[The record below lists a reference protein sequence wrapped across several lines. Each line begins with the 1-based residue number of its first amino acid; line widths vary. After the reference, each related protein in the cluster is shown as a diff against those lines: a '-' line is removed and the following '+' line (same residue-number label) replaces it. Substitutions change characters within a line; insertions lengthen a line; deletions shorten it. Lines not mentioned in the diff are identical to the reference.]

1 MSQYRVSFWL
11 EGTEIVESKQD
22 RLDALQRQVS
32 RVKGRID
39 SLEQVSNR
47 LSWVRVTIFF
57 VGLALA
63 VLAFFFV
70 RWWALIIVAV
80 MLIVFNIVAYYQRS
94 VDRSI
99 VRHRVW
105 VQVQAMQAA
114 RIELNW
120 ERIPRVPTGEPPSEH
135 PFAIDLDITGEHSLH
150 RLLNV
155 ATSQGGSQRLQD
167 WLLNT
172 QPDMETIGRRQA
184 LVRELAGMPLFR
196 DRLLVKSLIAAR
208 NVAEQWE
215 GRRLLRW
222 LEQEPPSPWLR
233 PLLFV
238 AIGLMIVNIALFLLA
253 FLAGFPQYWMLSLL
267 ATIVFLFATRK
278 ERGDLFE
285 DTNFLRYA
293 FAQLSGVFAYLETFR
308 YGPHKRVR
316 QLCQP
321 FFEDRQSRP
330 SLLLKRISRLS
341 SAATLERNGL
351 LWLIVNALLPWDF
364 FIADRLAQYKKRLA
378 KRLPLWLDTW
388 FELEALNSLANFAY
402 LNPEYSIPEIMPDAE
417 SGKIPFKA
425 RNMGHPLI
433 PAGKKVV
440 NDFELD
446 SMGEI
451 ALITGSN
458 MSGKST
464 FLRTI
469 GVNLCLTYAG
479 GPVDASSFQTRLFH
493 VFTSMRVN
501 DSVTEGYSYFYA
513 EVRRLKALLSALD
526 EGNLPLFFLIDEIFR
541 GTNNRERRIGSES
554 YIRALA
560 GRNCLG
566 VISTHDLELVK
577 LAETLPAIQNKH
589 FREDVLDG
597 HMVFDYILRPGPCP
611 TTNALKIMQ
620 MEGLPVQ
627 MPPEPDEYAQN

>member
-1 MSQYRVSFWL
+1 LDR
-11 EGTEIVESKQD
+11 KQE
-22 RLDALQRQVS
+22 RLDTLERQVG

-39 SLEQVSNR
+39 KLEQVSNQ

-57 VGLALA
+57 VGLALT
-63 VLAFFFV
+63 VLTFFFV
-70 RWWALIIVAV
+70 RWWALIIAAA
-80 MLIVFNIVAYYQRS
+80 MLTVFNIVAYYQRRI
-94 VDRSI
+94 DWSI
-99 VRHRVW
+99 VRHKVW
-105 VQVQAMQAA
+105 VQVQLMQIA

-120 ERIPRVPTGEPPSEH
+120 ERIPRIPTGEPEAEH
-135 PFAIDLDITGEHSLH
+135 AFAIDLDITGEHSLH
-150 RLLNV
+150 QLLNV
-155 ATSQGGSQRLQD
+155 ATSLGGSQRLQD

-172 QPDMETIGRRQA
+172 HPDLEVIRKRQA
-184 LVRELAGMPLFR
+184 LVQELADMPLFR

-215 GRRLLRW
+215 GKRLLNW

-238 AIGLMIVNIALFLLA
+238 AIGLMVLNVVLFLLV

-278 ERGDLFE
+278 VRGELFE

-293 FAQLSGVFAYLETFR
+293 FAQMSGVFAYLETYR
-308 YGPHKRVR
+308 YGPHERVK
-316 QLCQP
+316 QLCEP

-351 LWLIVNALLPWDF
+351 LWLIVNALVPWDF
-364 FIADRLAQYKKRLA
+364 YIADRLGQYKARLA
-378 KRLPLWLDTW
+378 ERLPIWLDSW

-402 LNPEYSIPEIMPDAE
+402 LNPEYSMPEIIPNAE
-417 SGKIPFKA
+417 NGQIPFQA
-425 RNMGHPLI
+425 RGMGHPLI

-446 SMGEI
+446 RLGEI

-469 GVNLCLTYAG
+469 GVNLCLAYAG
-479 GPVDASSFQTRLFH
+479 GPVDASSFQALLFKL
-493 VFTSMRVN
+493 FTSMRVN

-513 EVRRLKALLSALD
+513 EVKRLKALLSALD
-526 EGNLPLFFLIDEIFR
+526 EGGLPLFFLIDEIFR

-577 LAETLPAIQNKH
+577 LADTLPEIENEH
-589 FREDVLDG
+589 FKEDVLDG

-627 MPPEPDEYAQN
+627 MPPTEDK

>member
-11 EGTEIVESKQD
+11 EGTELVESKQE

-63 VLAFFFV
+63 ILAFFFV
-70 RWWALIIVAV
+70 RWWALIIVAI
-80 MLIVFNIVAYYQRS
+80 MLVVFNIVAYYQRRI
-94 VDRSI
+94 DRSI
-99 VRHRVW
+99 VRYRVW

-120 ERIPRVPTGEPPSEH
+120 ERIPGVPTGEPQSEH

-172 QPDMETIGRRQA
+172 RPDMETIGRRQA

-293 FAQLSGVFAYLETFR
+293 FAQLSGVFSYLETFR
-308 YGPHKRVR
+308 YGPHERVR

-351 LWLIVNALLPWDF
+351 LWLIVNALVPWDF
-364 FIADRLAQYKKRLA
+364 FIADRLAQYKQRLA

-402 LNPEYSIPEIMPDAE
+402 LNPEYSMPEIMPDTE

-440 NDFELD
+440 NDFEMD

-469 GVNLCLTYAG
+469 GVNLCLAYAG
-479 GPVDASSFQTRLFH
+479 GPVDASSFQTRLFK

-526 EGNLPLFFLIDEIFR
+526 EGDLPLFFLIDEIFR

-627 MPPEPDEYAQN
+627 MPPD

>member
-1 MSQYRVSFWL
+1 L
-11 EGTEIVESKQD
+11 ERKQE
-22 RLDALQRQVS
+22 RLDALERQIG

-39 SLEQVSNR
+39 RLEQVSNQ
-47 LSWVRVTIFF
+47 LSWVRVSIFF
-57 VGLALA
+57 VGLALT

-70 RWWALIIVAV
+70 KWWALIIAAV
-80 MLIVFNIVAYYQRS
+80 MLIIFNIVAYYQRRI
-94 VDRSI
+94 DRSI
-99 VRHRVW
+99 VRHKVW
-105 VQVQAMQAA
+105 VQVQSMQIA

-120 ERIPRVPTGEPPSEH
+120 ERIPRIPTKEPEDEH

-150 RLLNV
+150 QLLNV
-155 ATSQGGSQRLQD
+155 ATSRGGSQRLQD

-172 QPDMETIGRRQA
+172 HPDLESIRKRQA
-184 LVRELAGMPLFR
+184 LVQELAAMPLFR
-196 DRLLVKSLIAAR
+196 DRLQVKSLIAAKH
-208 NVAEQWE
+208 VAEQWE
-215 GRRLLRW
+215 GRRLLSW
-222 LEQEPPSPWLR
+222 LEQELPSPWLR

-238 AIGLMIVNIALFLLA
+238 ATGLMVVNIVLFLLA
-253 FLAGFPQYWMLSLL
+253 FLAGFPQYWILSLL
-267 ATIVFLFATRK
+267 ATVVLLFATRK

-293 FAQLSGVFAYLETFR
+293 FAQLSGVFAYLETYR
-308 YGPHKRVR
+308 YGPHALVK
-316 QLCQP
+316 QLCKP

-330 SLLLKRISRLS
+330 SLLLERISRLS

-351 LWLIVNALLPWDF
+351 LWLIVNALVPWDF
-364 FIADRLAQYKKRLA
+364 YIADRLAQYKKRLA
-378 KRLPLWLDTW
+378 ERLPVWLDTW

-402 LNPEYSIPEIMPDAE
+402 LNPEYSMPEIIPATE
-417 SGKIPFKA
+417 SGKIPF
-425 RNMGHPLI
+425 RVQSMGHPLI
-433 PAGKKVV
+433 PAAKKVV

-446 SMGEI
+446 RMGEI

-469 GVNLCLTYAG
+469 GVNLCLAYAG
-479 GPVDASSFQTRLFH
+479 GPVDASSFQTRLFKL
-493 VFTSMRVN
+493 FTSMRVN

-513 EVRRLKALLSALD
+513 EVRRLKALLTALD
-526 EGNLPLFFLIDEIFR
+526 ESDLPLFFLIDEIFR

-577 LAETLPAIQNKH
+577 LADTQPEIVNEH

-597 HMVFDYILRPGPCP
+597 HMVFDYILRPGPSP

-627 MPPEPDEYAQN
+627 LPPEPD

>member
-1 MSQYRVSFWL
+1 VSQYRVSFWL
-11 EGTEIVESKQD
+11 EGTELVESKQE

-63 VLAFFFV
+63 ILAFFFV
-70 RWWALIIVAV
+70 RWWALIIVAI
-80 MLIVFNIVAYYQRS
+80 MLVVFNIVAYYQRRI
-94 VDRSI
+94 DRSI
-99 VRHRVW
+99 VRYRVW

-120 ERIPRVPTGEPPSEH
+120 ERIPGVPTGEPQSEH

-172 QPDMETIGRRQA
+172 RPDMETIGRRQA

-293 FAQLSGVFAYLETFR
+293 FAQLSGVFSYLETFR
-308 YGPHKRVR
+308 YGPHERVR

-351 LWLIVNALLPWDF
+351 LWLIVNALVPWDF
-364 FIADRLAQYKKRLA
+364 FIADRLAQYKQRLA

-402 LNPEYSIPEIMPDAE
+402 LNPEYSMPEIMPDTE

-440 NDFELD
+440 NDFEMD

-469 GVNLCLTYAG
+469 GVNLCLAYAG
-479 GPVDASSFQTRLFH
+479 GPVDASSFQTRLFK

-526 EGNLPLFFLIDEIFR
+526 EGDLPLFFLIDEIFR

-627 MPPEPDEYAQN
+627 MPPD

>member
-1 MSQYRVSFWL
+1 M
-11 EGTEIVESKQD
+11 ESKQE
-22 RLDALQRQVS
+22 RLDALQRHVG

-39 SLEQVSNR
+39 RLEQVSDR

-70 RWWALIIVAV
+70 RWWALIIAVV
-80 MLIVFNIVAYYQRS
+80 MLVVFNIVACYQRRI
-94 VDRSI
+94 DRSI

-105 VQVQAMQAA
+105 VQVQAMQMA

-120 ERIPRVPTGEPPSEH
+120 ERIPRVPTGEPGSDH

-150 RLLNV
+150 RLLTV
-155 ATSQGGSQRLQD
+155 ATSQGGSQRLLD

-172 QPDMETIGRRQA
+172 HPDMETIGRRQA
-184 LVRELAGMPLFR
+184 LVRELAAMPLFR

-208 NVAEQWE
+208 HVAEQWE

-233 PLLFV
+233 PLLLV
-238 AIGLMIVNIALFLLA
+238 AVGLMVVNIALFLLA
-253 FLAGFPQYWMLSLL
+253 FLAGFPRYWMISLL

-293 FAQLSGVFAYLETFR
+293 FAQLSGVFSYLETFR
-308 YGPHKRVR
+308 YGPHERVR

-321 FFEDRQSRP
+321 FFEDRQARP
-330 SLLLKRISRLS
+330 SLLVKRISRLS

-351 LWLIVNALLPWDF
+351 LWLIVNALAPWDF
-364 FIADRLAQYKKRLA
+364 FIADRLAAYKKRLA

-402 LNPEYSIPEIMPDAE
+402 LNPEYSMPEVIAGAE
-417 SGKIPFKA
+417 SGQIPFKV
-425 RNMGHPLI
+425 RKMGHPLI

-440 NDFELD
+440 NDFEMD

-469 GVNLCLTYAG
+469 GVNLCLAYAG
-479 GPVDASSFQTRLFH
+479 GPADASSFQTRLFH

-526 EGNLPLFFLIDEIFR
+526 ESDLPLFFLIDEIFR

-627 MPPEPDEYAQN
+627 MPPESDEYAQHLLQP

>member
-1 MSQYRVSFWL
+1 M
-11 EGTEIVESKQD
+11 ESKQE
-22 RLDALQRQVS
+22 RLDALQRHVG

-39 SLEQVSNR
+39 RLEQVSDR

-70 RWWALIIVAV
+70 RWWALIIAVV
-80 MLIVFNIVAYYQRS
+80 MLVVFNIVACYQRRI
-94 VDRSI
+94 DRSI

-105 VQVQAMQAA
+105 VQVQAMQMA

-120 ERIPRVPTGEPPSEH
+120 ERIPRVPTGEPGSDH

-150 RLLNV
+150 RLLTV
-155 ATSQGGSQRLQD
+155 ATSQGGSQRLLD

-172 QPDMETIGRRQA
+172 HPDMETIGRRQA
-184 LVRELAGMPLFR
+184 LVRELAAMPLFR

-208 NVAEQWE
+208 HVAEQWE

-233 PLLFV
+233 PLLLV
-238 AIGLMIVNIALFLLA
+238 AVGLMVVNIALFLLA
-253 FLAGFPQYWMLSLL
+253 FLAGFPRYWMISLL

-293 FAQLSGVFAYLETFR
+293 FAQLSGVFSYLETFR
-308 YGPHKRVR
+308 YGPHERVR

-321 FFEDRQSRP
+321 FFEDRQARP
-330 SLLLKRISRLS
+330 SLLVKRISRLS

-351 LWLIVNALLPWDF
+351 LWLIVNALVPWDF
-364 FIADRLAQYKKRLA
+364 FIADRLAAYKKRLA

-402 LNPEYSIPEIMPDAE
+402 LNPEYSMPEVIAGAE
-417 SGKIPFKA
+417 SGQIPFKV
-425 RNMGHPLI
+425 RKMGHPLI

-440 NDFELD
+440 NDFEMD

-469 GVNLCLTYAG
+469 GVNLCLAYAG
-479 GPVDASSFQTRLFH
+479 GPADASSFQTRLFH

-526 EGNLPLFFLIDEIFR
+526 ESDLPLFFLIDEIFR

-627 MPPEPDEYAQN
+627 MPPESDEYAQHLLQP

>member
-1 MSQYRVSFWL
+1 M
-11 EGTEIVESKQD
+11 
-22 RLDALQRQVS
+22 
-32 RVKGRID
+32 
-39 SLEQVSNR
+39 
-47 LSWVRVTIFF
+47 
-57 VGLALA
+57 
-63 VLAFFFV
+63 
-70 RWWALIIVAV
+70 
-80 MLIVFNIVAYYQRS
+80 
-94 VDRSI
+94 
-99 VRHRVW
+99 
-105 VQVQAMQAA
+105 
-114 RIELNW
+114 
-120 ERIPRVPTGEPPSEH
+120 
-135 PFAIDLDITGEHSLH
+135 
-150 RLLNV
+150 
-155 ATSQGGSQRLQD
+155 
-167 WLLNT
+167 
-172 QPDMETIGRRQA
+172 
-184 LVRELAGMPLFR
+184 
-196 DRLLVKSLIAAR
+196 
-208 NVAEQWE
+208 
-215 GRRLLRW
+215 LRW
-222 LEQEPPSPWLR
+222 LEQELPSPWLR

-267 ATIVFLFATRK
+267 ATVVFLFATRK

-308 YGPHKRVR
+308 YGPHQRVR

-351 LWLIVNALLPWDF
+351 LWLIVNALVPWDF

-469 GVNLCLTYAG
+469 GVNLCLAYAG

>member
-1 MSQYRVSFWL
+1 M
-11 EGTEIVESKQD
+11 ESKQE

-39 SLEQVSNR
+39 RLEQVSNR

-63 VLAFFFV
+63 VLAFFLV
-70 RWWALIIVAV
+70 RWWALIIATV
-80 MLIVFNIVAYYQRS
+80 MLIVFNSVAYYQRRI
-94 VDRSI
+94 DRSV
-99 VRHRVW
+99 VRHNVW
-105 VQVQAMQAA
+105 VQVQAMQMA
-114 RIELNW
+114 RIELHW
-120 ERIPRVPTGEPPSEH
+120 ERIPGIATGEPGSDH
-135 PFAIDLDITGEHSLH
+135 PFAVDLDITGEHSLH

-155 ATSQGGSQRLQD
+155 ATSQGGSQRLLD

-172 QPDMETIGRRQA
+172 HPDMETISRRQA
-184 LVRELAGMPLFR
+184 LVRELAAMSLFR

-208 NVAEQWE
+208 HVAEQWE

-238 AIGLMIVNIALFLLA
+238 AVGLMIVNIALFLLA

-267 ATIVFLFATRK
+267 ATVVFLFATRK
-278 ERGDLFE
+278 ERGELFE

-293 FAQLSGVFAYLETFR
+293 FAQLSGVFSYLETFR
-308 YGPHKRVR
+308 YGPHERVR

-321 FFEDRQSRP
+321 FFEDRQARP

-351 LWLIVNALLPWDF
+351 LWLIVNALVPWDF
-364 FIADRLAQYKKRLA
+364 FIADQLAQYKKRLA
-378 KRLPLWLDTW
+378 KRLPFWLDTW

-402 LNPEYSIPEIMPDAE
+402 LNPEYSMPEVIPDAA
-417 SGKIPFKA
+417 GGQIPFKV
-425 RNMGHPLI
+425 RKMGHPLI
-433 PAGKKVV
+433 PAEKKVV
-440 NDFELD
+440 NNFELD
-446 SMGEI
+446 SMGKI

-469 GVNLCLTYAG
+469 GVNLCLAYAG
-479 GPVDASSFQTRLFH
+479 GPVDASSFQTRLFY

-526 EGNLPLFFLIDEIFR
+526 ESDLPLFFLIDEIFR

-577 LAETLPAIQNKH
+577 LAGTLSAIQNQH

-627 MPPEPDEYAQN
+627 MPPESSS